1 MRPNG
6 SSRDGEASRI
16 ASRIRL
22 IGARQVLVTGGGY
35 LGQICSSAEILA
47 TLFAR
52 VLRIGPSMGPGSPPS
67 FSGVPGQTGAGLNGS
82 RYLGKKAPHLDR
94 FVLSPAHYAMA
105 LYATLIASGRLSAD
119 ALEDFNRDGSTLE
132 MIGAEHSPGCEL
144 TTGSFGQALSQAAG
158 IALARRHRGETGR
171 VWVMLSDG
179 ECQEGQTWEALQFSS
194 FHRIANLSVIV
205 DLNGQQVD
213 GRIADVM
220 AIEPLQEK
228 IAAFGAHVRRI
239 DGHDPTAI
247 AAACDS
253 VADDRPLV
261 VLADT
266 NPTRGLPSLEARWP
280 RLHYVRLSSEEE
292 RAALR
297 SDVESLQ
304 GSIDRM
310 DVATRVGATDA

>member
-1 MRPNG
+1 
-6 SSRDGEASRI
+6 
-16 ASRIRL
+16 
-22 IGARQVLVTGGGY
+22 
-35 LGQICSSAEILA
+35 
-47 TLFAR
+47 
-52 VLRIGPSMGPGSPPS
+52 
-67 FSGVPGQTGAGLNGS
+67 
-82 RYLGKKAPHLDR
+82 
-94 FVLSPAHYAMA
+94 MA
-105 LYATLIASGRLSAD
+105 LYATLVATGRLTAD

-158 IALARRHRGETGR
+158 IALARRHRGRSGR

-179 ECQEGQTWEALQFSS
+179 ECQEGQTWEALQFIP
-194 FHRIANLSVIV
+194 FHRIANLGVIV

-220 AIEPLQEK
+220 AIEPLEEK
-228 IAAFGAHVRRI
+228 MAAFGAHVRRI
-239 DGHDPTAI
+239 DGHDPAAI

-253 VADDRPLV
+253 VGIDRPLV
-261 VLADT
+261 VLAETD
-266 NPTRGLPSLEARWP
+266 PTHGLPSLEARWP

-304 GSIDRM
+304 VSLDRK
-310 DVATRVGATDA
+310 DAAGRVGANDA